1 MKKLLLILVMAF
13 LPLLSF
19 CLSDG
24 DGNGKVDLLIP
35 LHKATDVKHER
46 SICPVGA
53 FYLGSYNAIRI
64 STTSDMGE
72 ITVIVTNLTTGE
84 VYNDSFDSSVLTESV
99 VLVNGTPGVYEI
111 TLTSE
116 YGDVYIGN
124 FIID

>member
-1 MKKLLLILVMAF
+1 
-13 LPLLSF
+13 
-19 CLSDG
+19 
-24 DGNGKVDLLIP
+24 
-35 LHKATDVKHER
+35 
-46 SICPVGA
+46 
-53 FYLGSYNAIRI
+53 
-64 STTSDMGE
+64 MGE

>member
-1 MKKLLLILVMAF
+1 MKKFLILCATI
-13 LPLLSF
+13 LPLFSSYLF
-19 CLSDG
+19 ADNEETVCE
-24 DGNGKVDLLIP
+24 IP
-35 LHKATDVKHER
+35 LRRETETRHGR
-46 SICPVGA
+46 SIYPLEA
-53 FYLGSYNAIRI
+53 LYWKTISSIHI

-99 VLVNGTPGVYEI
+99 VLVNATPGVYEI

-116 YGDVYIGN
+116 YGDVYIGS